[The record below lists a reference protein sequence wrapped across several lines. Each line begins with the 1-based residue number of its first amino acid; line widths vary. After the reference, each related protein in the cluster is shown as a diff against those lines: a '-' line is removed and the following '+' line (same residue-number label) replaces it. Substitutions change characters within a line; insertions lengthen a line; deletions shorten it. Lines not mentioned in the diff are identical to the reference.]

1 MQFTVRHR
9 NLLILHFTVL
19 IWGFT
24 GVLGDLITV
33 SALHL
38 VWYRVLIA
46 ALTLFVYLRMK
57 GQIVLIPWGK
67 MLKFIGVG
75 VIVGVHWVSFF
86 HAIKISTVSVTLVT
100 LSSLTLFTAILE
112 PIFNRKSIAIGD
124 VIVGLVIIFG
134 IYLIFKFEFQ
144 YWQGI
149 LFGLLAALCASFFS
163 ILNSKMVKK
172 DSPTIITF
180 YEMIGAFIGV
190 SVIMLFSKQF
200 NEEMILSSSDWV
212 YLLLLGS
219 VCTAFAYVLGVA
231 VMKELSAFTVAL
243 TTNLEPV
250 YGILLA
256 ILILGH
262 KETMSTGFYFGAVII
277 LGAVFLY
284 PLLKSGLEKSRN
296 RKLLRKEEGAK

>member
-1 MQFTVRHR
+1 MYFISRHR

-46 ALTLFVYLRMK
+46 AITLFVYFKLSK
-57 GQIVLIPWGK
+57 QQLIVPWRK
-67 MLKFIGVG
+67 MLLFLGVG
-75 VIVGVHWVSFF
+75 MIVGLHWVCFF

-100 LSSLTLFTAILE
+100 LSSLTLFTAVLE
-112 PIFNRKSIAIGD
+112 PILNRKSIAIGD

-149 LFGLLAALCASFFS
+149 LFGLSAALCASLFS
-163 ILNSKMVKK
+163 ILNAKMVKK
-172 DSPTIITF
+172 DSPAIITF

-190 SVIMLFSKQF
+190 SIIMLLSGQF
-200 NEEMILSSSDWV
+200 TSEMILSSSDWL
-212 YLLLLGS
+212 YLMLLGS
-219 VCTAFAYVLGVA
+219 ICTAFAYVLGVA

-256 ILILGH
+256 IVILGH
-262 KETMSTGFYFGAVII
+262 KETMSMGFYFGAVII

-284 PLLKSGLEKSRN
+284 PMLKTGLRKSQ
-296 RKLLRKEEGAK
+296 KLLTNK

>member
-1 MQFTVRHR
+1 MNFIEKHR
-9 NLLILHFTVL
+9 NILILHFTVL

-24 GVLGDLITV
+24 GVLGHLISV

-46 ALTLFVYLRMK
+46 ALSLFVYLGFTKTTIR
-57 GQIVLIPWGK
+57 IPIK
-67 MLKFIGVG
+67 DIFKFMGVG
-75 VIVGVHWVSFF
+75 VLVGLHWVFFF

-112 PIFNRKSIAIGD
+112 PLFYKRKIAVGD
-124 VIVGLVIIFG
+124 VIVGIVIIFG

-149 LFGLLAALCASFFS
+149 IFGLGAALVASIFS
-163 ILNSKMVKK
+163 ILNGKMVKHS
-172 DSPTIITF
+172 SPTIITF

-190 SVIMLFSKQF
+190 STVMALSGQFDSGML
-200 NEEMILSSSDWV
+200 LSSSDLF
-212 YLLLLGS
+212 YLILLGS

-250 YGILLA
+250 YGIVLA
-256 ILILGH
+256 MLIIGQ
-262 KETMSTGFYFGAVII
+262 KEKMSVGFYAGAIII

-284 PLLKSGLEKSRN
+284 PMIKTQLQKRKSQTVLT
-296 RKLLRKEEGAK
+296 

>member
-1 MQFTVRHR
+1 MHFITRYR

-46 ALTLFVYLRMK
+46 AFTLFVYFKFSKQQLA
-57 GQIVLIPWGK
+57 VPWRK
-67 MLKFIGVG
+67 MLKFLAVG
-75 VIVGVHWVSFF
+75 MIVGLHWVCFF

-112 PIFNRKSIAIGD
+112 PLFNRKSIAIGD
-124 VIVGLVIIFG
+124 VIVGLIIIFG

-149 LFGLLAALCASFFS
+149 VFGLSAALCASLFS
-163 ILNSKMVKK
+163 ILNSRMVKK
-172 DSPTIITF
+172 DSPAIITF

-190 SVIMLFSKQF
+190 SIIMLASGQF
-200 NEEMILSSSDWV
+200 TAEMNLSPSDLG
-212 YLLLLGS
+212 YLFVLGS

-256 ILILGH
+256 IAILGH
-262 KETMSTGFYFGAVII
+262 RETMSIGFYSGAVII

-284 PLLKSGLEKSRN
+284 PMLKTALEKSRY
-296 RKLLRKEEGAK
+296 RKLVKE